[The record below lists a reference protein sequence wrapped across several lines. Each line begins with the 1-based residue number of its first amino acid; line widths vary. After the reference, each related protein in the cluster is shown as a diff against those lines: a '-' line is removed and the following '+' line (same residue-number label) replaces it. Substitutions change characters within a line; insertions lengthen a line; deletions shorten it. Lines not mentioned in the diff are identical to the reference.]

1 MGRRG
6 SCVRSSLSSL
16 SSLLSPPSSRKISRS
31 NLAYPPPEVERKA
44 IRPAYWTRPGEIRF
58 SRIFR
63 VGQND
68 GRDRRALK
76 RERPSFSSRLENWSG
91 EITGGGM
98 ECVCFLPSSGRGKAK
113 RGACSS
119 PLAEDSPRTVSLA
132 SFQSFAAVP
141 PEFVARINHGSYPG
155 IDPLCRLHLNKG
167 WNETKVARFCRVFLF
182 SSSFFQIIIFVNDK
196 INNIICLEI
205 VFKNYIFKRGNVSIK
220 TRVWVLTLSIIE
232 RYRKGYSLEMWCIY
246 IYART
251 ETRKRL
257 RHIRNKRRR
266 ILI

>member
-16 SSLLSPPSSRKISRS
+16 SSLL
-31 NLAYPPPEVERKA
+31 PPEKYPARISPILPRKSNVKRSVRRIERVPGKSAFPGFFVSDKTMAA
-44 IRPAYWTRPGEIRF
+44 IDERWKGSGHRF
-58 SRIFR
+58 QAGSKIEAERLR
-63 VGQND
+63 VG
-68 GRDRRALK
+68 GWSACASYLRAEGEK
-76 RERPSFSSRLENWSG
+76 RKGARVRAH
-91 EITGGGM
+91 
-98 ECVCFLPSSGRGKAK
+98 LPRIL
-113 RGACSS
+113 REQFPS
-119 PLAEDSPRTVSLA
+119 PL
-132 SFQSFAAVP
+132 FKAVP
-141 PEFVARINHGSYPG
+141 HEFVARINHGSYPG